1 MFSSH
6 RAVASAP
13 VIGHSS
19 IAGGVGTR
27 GSPRFDYWPQP
38 TDRELWSRTSSFGY
52 GCPEA
57 GAGRGLNAAR
67 DARRRLRQAQD
78 LSACPA
84 GGSWPVTRRDP
95 ALGTK
100 TDSEPESQRTVISGS
115 STAVTTPLR
124 VTLPTFSDS
133 TSTRSP
139 ISTIVD
145 LRWMVT
151 ETRPPQVSPRPSA
164 PFNPP
169 GGGNPVLG
177 TQPAAMSPGRQ
188 HAGPRPAPTRLSR
201 LGPTRHATPTGRRAL
216 PKTPARRS

>member
-6 RAVASAP
+6 RSAASAP

-19 IAGGVGTR
+19 IAGGVGAR
-27 GSPRFDYWPQP
+27 GW
-38 TDRELWSRTSSFGY
+38 G
-52 GCPEA
+52 
-57 GAGRGLNAAR
+57 
-67 DARRRLRQAQD
+67 ARRRLRQAQD

-84 GGSWPVTRRDP
+84 GGSRPVTRRDP

-139 ISTIVD
+139 TSTIMD
-145 LRWMVT
+145 LLWMVT
-151 ETRPPQVSPRPSA
+151 ETRPPQVSPRRRLHSTLVVVRPPWLWAIGSYEQRQCSSV
-164 PFNPP
+164 PFRHVTAFDPP
-169 GGGNPVLG
+169 
-177 TQPAAMSPGRQ
+177 
-188 HAGPRPAPTRLSR
+188 
-201 LGPTRHATPTGRRAL
+201 TPL
-216 PKTPARRS
+216 P

>member
-84 GGSWPVTRRDP
+84 GASWPVTRRDP

-100 TDSEPESQRTVISGS
+100 TDSEPESQRTVISRS

-139 ISTIVD
+139 TSTIVN
-145 LRWMVT
+145 LLWMVT
-151 ETRPPQVSPRPSA
+151 EPGHPKCPQSR
-164 PFNPP
+164 
-169 GGGNPVLG
+169 
-177 TQPAAMSPGRQ
+177 
-188 HAGPRPAPTRLSR
+188 RLHS
-201 LGPTRHATPTGRRAL
+201 RRAE
-216 PKTPARRS
+216 

>member
-6 RAVASAP
+6 RSAASAP

-27 GSPRFDYWPQP
+27 GSPIRLLAAAYGSGALEPHGQLRVRL
-38 TDRELWSRTSSFGY
+38 TRSRSWSR
-52 GCPEA
+52 PERGEGRPRV
-57 GAGRGLNAAR
+57 GAP
-67 DARRRLRQAQD
+67 RRLRQAQD
-78 LSACPA
+78 LSACPV

-124 VTLPTFSDS
+124 VTLPTFYDS

-139 ISTIVD
+139 TSTIID
-145 LRWMVT
+145 LLWMVT
-151 ETRPPQVSPRPSA
+151 ETRPPQVA
-164 PFNPP
+164 
-169 GGGNPVLG
+169 
-177 TQPAAMSPGRQ
+177 PGRRL
-188 HAGPRPAPTRLSR
+188 HSTRVVVTIAGSSLNRVGSGGLEPV
-201 LGPTRHATPTGRRAL
+201 G
-216 PKTPARRS
+216 